1 VGAVNNNILYY
12 ATGGAAYGHVVENVT
27 VNSSLS
33 VPAIFASGSTASDL
47 VGFVIGGGIE
57 AALWG
62 GWTGKVEYLYMDLGS
77 LAANTVSI
85 GTAATPA
92 SVTTNS
98 SVRDHIVRI
107 GANYHL

>member
-1 VGAVNNNILYY
+1 
-12 ATGGAAYGHVVENVT
+12 
-27 VNSSLS
+27 
-33 VPAIFASGSTASDL
+33 
-47 VGFVIGGGIE
+47 
-57 AALWG
+57 
-62 GWTGKVEYLYMDLGS
+62 MDLGS

>member
-1 VGAVNNNILYY
+1 VN
-12 ATGGAAYGHVVENVT
+12 

-33 VPAIFASGSTASDL
+33 APPIFASGSSAADL
-47 VGFVIGGGIE
+47 IGFVIGGGIE

-77 LAANTVSI
+77 ISNTLNI
-85 GTAATPA
+85 GNAATPA
-92 SVTTNS
+92 SLITNS